1 MKVNYAPRA
10 RADLAEIAEY
20 SRKAFGSTV
29 ASALETYMRATIA
42 RIAAMPESGVSV
54 TEREGGAGR
63 AARALSLQD
72 ILFGVRGHR
81 DDSACA
87 PHGSKAVVVFGDF
100 RTNGGTPHPNAD

>member
-54 TEREGGAGR
+54 TEREGLRVVPLVRYPFRIFYSASEGIVTILHVR
-63 AARALSLQD
+63 HTAR
-72 ILFGVRGHR
+72 R
-81 DDSACA
+81 
-87 PHGSKAVVVFGDF
+87 PW
-100 RTNGGTPHPNAD
+100 